1 MRCDPD
7 GYCHDFRPYL
17 GKHDIFRGRG
27 LGERVVTHMC
37 RDLKWKSHHVFFD
50 RYFSSIRLLR
60 ILEENGIY
68 ACGTISKTS
77 EGFPEELRNPV
88 GLEWGDCLQLQH
100 DNLVATVWNDKKM
113 VHVVSTTSNPVGD
126 GPVIR
131 KIRGGGEAEIM
142 RPPPLEDYHKYMSGV
157 DRNMQHRSKNPVGR
171 PAKKYWK
178 FLVNFILEE
187 CIINA
192 FLIWKQTEGVNKPR
206 AGYSLLDFRCDVAV
220 GLINDFSSRKIA
232 KSVPKSVTPAVPLDR
247 HQCVKLN
254 RKRSTCKLCTKH
266 GLKKRKETLFGCS
279 ACSVHLCRGLC
290 FQLYHDQFK

>member
-1 MRCDPD
+1 MNTAGFVRCFIDQVWMRCDPD

-37 RDLKWKSHHVFFD
+37 RDLKWKSHHV
-50 RYFSSIRLLR
+50 
-60 ILEENGIY
+60 
-68 ACGTISKTS
+68 
-77 EGFPEELRNPV
+77 
-88 GLEWGDCLQLQH
+88 
-100 DNLVATVWNDKKM
+100 
-113 VHVVSTTSNPVGD
+113 HVISTTSNPVGD

-206 AGYSLLDFRCDVAV
+206 AV

-232 KSVPKSVTPAVPLDR
+232 KSVPKSVTPVVPLDR

-266 GLKKRKETLFGCS
+266 GQKKREETLFGCS

>member
-1 MRCDPD
+1 MPIRRFSELMRYFHINDNNTQGQPETPN
-7 GYCHDFRPYL
+7 Y
-17 GKHDIFRGRG
+17 
-27 LGERVVTHMC
+27 
-37 RDLKWKSHHVFFD
+37 D

-68 ACGTISKTS
+68 AFGTISKTS

-192 FLIWKQTEGVNKPR
+192 FFIWKQTEGVNKPR
-206 AGYSLLDFRCDVAV
+206 AGYSFWT
-220 GLINDFSSRKIA
+220 NDFSSRKIA
-232 KSVPKSVTPAVPLDR
+232 KSVPKSATPAVPLDR

-266 GLKKRKETLFGCS
+266 DLKKRKETLFGCS

-290 FQLYHDQFK
+290 FQLYHDQF